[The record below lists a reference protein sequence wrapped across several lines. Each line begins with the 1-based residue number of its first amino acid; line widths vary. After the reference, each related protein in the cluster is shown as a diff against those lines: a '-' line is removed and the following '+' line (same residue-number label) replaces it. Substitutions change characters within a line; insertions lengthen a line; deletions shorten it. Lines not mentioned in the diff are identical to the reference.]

1 MAHVPVGDDIAAAAG
16 QWTFD
21 GLSGDAFS
29 THVRRSVPIYDQAH
43 NLTLALSS
51 FFVSGTPLMYDIGCS
66 HGSLTFDLAANVK
79 KFGVSVVGIDH
90 SASLLDAARSQY
102 EADNLSFVEAD
113 IETFEWQPSALI
125 VSSFTLQFI
134 RPRNRYALLRSLW
147 QSLDWGGGLLLF
159 EKFRAPD
166 ARFQDWMTQLYE
178 QWKVE
183 QGFSVEEIYNKRMS
197 LRGILEPFS
206 DSANLDMLSEA
217 GFSDV
222 LPIVRFLNFGGYLA
236 VK

>member
-43 NLTLALSS
+43 NLSLALSS

-79 KFGVSVVGIDH
+79 QFGVSVVGIDH

-134 RPRNRYALLRSLW
+134 RPRNRYALMRSLW

-166 ARFQDWMTQLYE
+166 ARFHNCMSSGKLNKAFQLRKFTIRECHCGVFLSHFLILPTWTCSRKPALAMCYPSFA
-178 QWKVE
+178 
-183 QGFSVEEIYNKRMS
+183 FS
-197 LRGILEPFS
+197 ILV
-206 DSANLDMLSEA
+206 ATLQ
-217 GFSDV
+217 
-222 LPIVRFLNFGGYLA
+222 
-236 VK
+236 